1 MCCFS
6 QAVESVTNTNLFAR
20 SAEKGRQFLVY
31 SMTLSSKEDLAM
43 ILPLPVPVGSAEDAV
58 RFIDLKGYPDFFKHL
73 KAGFPEPKALAL
85 TRGEKGEAPGHDE
98 APLAVVQVGDF
109 EASFVPAVKDFSRL
123 DARFRLPD
131 TAWDKLPGIKGFGFA
146 VFKLKKGA
154 KTVHPMA
161 FEFPR
166 VNPRQLFFPTL
177 HIHDGQVHPK
187 AAFDHSLYCQTREGD
202 TTSMLQWEETE
213 LPAGRFMKVDAALG
227 LVDGARHCFRKQIRG
242 EQKNEDI
249 VVG

>member
-6 QAVESVTNTNLFAR
+6 HPVESVANTNLFAR
-20 SAEKGRQFLVY
+20 GAEKGRQFLVY

-43 ILPLPVPVGSAEDAV
+43 ILPIPVPVGSAEDAV
-58 RFIDLKGYPDFFKHL
+58 RFIDLKGYPDFFKDL

-85 TRGEKGEAPGHDE
+85 SRGVKGEAQRPSA
-98 APLAVVQVGDF
+98 APLPVVEVGDF

-123 DARFRLPD
+123 DARFRLPEA
-131 TAWDKLPGIKGFGFA
+131 TWEKLGGYKDFGFA

-154 KTVHPMA
+154 KTIHPMA

-166 VNPRQLFFPTL
+166 ADPKQIFFPTV
-177 HIHDGQVHPK
+177 HVHDGRVHPK
-187 AAFDHSLYCQTREGD
+187 AAFDHSLYCQTGEGEAYAL
-202 TTSMLQWEETE
+202 TQWEETP
-213 LPAGRFMKVDAALG
+213 LQAARFMKVDAAKG

-242 EQKNEDI
+242 EQKNED
-249 VVG
+249 VVLG

>member
-6 QAVESVTNTNLFAR
+6 HPVESVTNTNLFAR
-20 SAEKGRQFLVY
+20 GTDKGRQSLVY

-43 ILPLPVPVGSAEDAV
+43 ILPVPVPVGSAEDAV
-58 RFIDLKGYPDFFKHL
+58 RFIDLKGYPDFFKDL

-85 TRGEKGEAPGHDE
+85 SRGEKGEAPGHDE
-98 APLAVVQVGDF
+98 APLRVVEVGDF
-109 EASFVPAVKDFSRL
+109 EASFVPSVKDFSRL

-131 TAWDKLPGIKGFGFA
+131 TAWEKLGGYKDFGFA

-166 VNPRQLFFPTL
+166 ADPKQLFFPTV
-177 HIHDGQVHPK
+177 HIHDGKVHAT
-187 AAFDHSLYCQTREGD
+187 AAFDHSLYCQTREGE
-202 TTSMLQWEETE
+202 TTSMMQWEETP
-213 LPAGRFMKVDAALG
+213 LPAARFVKIDAAKG
-227 LVDGARHCFRKQIRG
+227 LVDGTRHCFRKSIRG
-242 EQKNEDI
+242 EQKNED
-249 VVG
+249 VVLG